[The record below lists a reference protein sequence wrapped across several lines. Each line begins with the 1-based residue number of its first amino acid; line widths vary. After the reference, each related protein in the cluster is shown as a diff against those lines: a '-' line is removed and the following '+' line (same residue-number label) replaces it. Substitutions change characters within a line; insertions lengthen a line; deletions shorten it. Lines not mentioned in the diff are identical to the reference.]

1 MSVQDVLKQK
11 EVSVDEMRQA
21 LTLMLRYM
29 GEDPEREG
37 LLETPD
43 RIIKSWTELY
53 AGYKQSP
60 EEILSKRFSETDGY
74 DQLVLL
80 KNIGFFSMCEH
91 HNLSFIGVAH
101 VGYLPGDCVVGI
113 SKLARLV
120 DCHARRMQIQERM
133 TKSIAD
139 DVMKHLAPRGVAVVV
154 EGQHLCMQARGIKK
168 IGSSMVTSAME
179 GVFKNNEGGC
189 KDEFLTLV
197 NMSPAY

>member
-1 MSVQDVLKQK
+1 MDAKDVMKK
-11 EVSVDEMRQA
+11 PMPTIDDIREA
-21 LTLMLRYM
+21 LESILLFI
-29 GEDPEREG
+29 GEDPSRDG

-43 RIIKSWTELY
+43 RIIKSWGELY
-53 AGYKQSP
+53 SGYKQSP
-60 EEILSKRFSETDGY
+60 EEILSKCFDEIDGY
-74 DQLVLL
+74 DQMVIL

-101 VGYLPGDCVVGI
+101 VGYLLENKVVGI

-133 TKSIAD
+133 TKCIAD
-139 DVMKHLAPRGVAVVV
+139 DIMRYLKPKGAAVVV

-168 IGSSMVTSAME
+168 IGSSMITSAME
-179 GVFKNNEGGC
+179 GVFKNNEGGS

-197 NMSPAY
+197 SMSSTY